1 MEKLIKEMLGD
12 VNWAVVGASTNPEKA
27 GNKIIKYLL
36 DSDHNVFC
44 INPNCDEINGLPTYK
59 SVQDVIGKVEVLDF
73 FTPPKATKAI
83 LAEFDFTACDKIWLQ
98 PGTYDDEILAL
109 ATDKGFK
116 VVAHGRCAIK
126 EIKALKALKAL

>member
-1 MEKLIKEMLGD
+1 MEKLIKEMLAEK
-12 VNWAVVGASTNPEKA
+12 NWAVVGASTNPEKA

-44 INPNCDEINGLPTYK
+44 INPSCDEINGLSTYK
-59 SVQDVIGKVEVLDF
+59 SVEDVIGKVEVLDF

-83 LAEFDFTACDKIWLQ
+83 LDEIDFTACGKIWLQ

-109 ATDKGFK
+109 AKDKGFNII
-116 VVAHGRCAIK
+116 AGGRCAIK
-126 EIKALKALKAL
+126 EIKALQM